1 LLISK
6 TLDLIHER
14 AWKLLI
20 TLIVMHSCEGAS
32 PIEDRYY
39 RVVFKFVFVLFQ
51 IAISEE
57 LISLSLLGLDY
68 YQNYYQR
75 LLLSCIT
82 LAFLGWITW
91 LLQSLVGDMNI
102 HRKNSSLFDVQHDEV
117 LQDRKMSTSTCS
129 RICAGGYCVNIAFM
143 FLVILTVTLIF
154 CK

>member
-1 LLISK
+1 MKGMEILYNPDSDPQL
-6 TLDLIHER
+6 H
-14 AWKLLI
+14 
-20 TLIVMHSCEGAS
+20 EGAS
-32 PIEDRYY
+32 LIKVRYY
-39 RVVFKFVFVLFQ
+39 RAVFKSVFVLFQ
-51 IAISEE
+51 IAVSEE

-102 HRKNSSLFDVQHDEV
+102 HRKNSSLLDVQHDV
-117 LQDRKMSTSTCS
+117 FQDQKTLTLMYS
-129 RICAGGYCVNIAFM
+129 RICAGGHWVNIAFLL
-143 FLVILTVTLIF
+143 LVILTVMLIL